1 MVKKFKYVSL
11 ALVGLMFLLLGQP
24 VVAAERIVT
33 PQSYDYMAFS
43 NCNIS
48 VSGSRVMV
56 YGETQTSKS
65 VDKIVTTVYLEKE
78 TSSGG
83 WTTVDSWTKTVY
95 NTSYCEAGG
104 SKTVTPGYYRA
115 RCSHKVYQGNLVETN
130 YSESTKSKVN

>member
-1 MVKKFKYVSL
+1 MVKKFKYLTL
-11 ALVGLMFLLLGQP
+11 AIVGLMFLVIGQP
-24 VVAAERIVT
+24 VIAAEQAVT
-33 PQSYDYMAFS
+33 PQSYEYMALS
-43 NCNIS
+43 KCDIS
-48 VSGSRVMV
+48 VSSSRVMV
-56 YGETQTSKS
+56 YGETQTSTS

-104 SKTVTPGYYRA
+104 SKTVTPGNYRA

-130 YSESTKSKVN
+130 YTESTNSKVS